1 MALPHRGDEQFWD
14 NADGSAFRLLTF
26 QPVFEGALGAA
37 SDGQHS
43 KRGKKS
49 SKRDLPK
56 VL

>member
-1 MALPHRGDEQFWD
+1 MTGVVLLHRGDEQFWD

-43 KRGKKS
+43 KQGKK
-49 SKRDLPK
+49 KK
-56 VL
+56 KKQ